1 MDILASMIIYTVATL
16 AFSSTRAG
24 ILHTR
29 GLNPAE
35 KGNMIPVLSNM
46 YTQTLGAW
54 ALPLFYIGAIATLY
68 GTIFAA
74 TAAESRVAS
83 DLCRLL
89 GRFKS
94 DDYES
99 RLRYR
104 RKFVWI
110 LTCIPAALYLVV
122 QSPFNMV
129 KAGGVAQA
137 IMLPV
142 IAIGALY
149 LRYKSCLPKPAPGFL
164 PLLGYGWP
172 R

>member
-1 MDILASMIIYTVATL
+1 
-16 AFSSTRAG
+16 
-24 ILHTR
+24 
-29 GLNPAE
+29 
-35 KGNMIPVLSNM
+35 
-46 YTQTLGAW
+46 
-54 ALPLFYIGAIATLY
+54 LY

-122 QSPFNMV
+122 QSPVNMV

-149 LRYKSCLPKPAPGFL
+149 LRYKELPPEARPG
-164 PLLGYGWP
+164 LLATVGLWVASITTIALMAYYTYLLIF
-172 R
+172 